1 MKECKIMKGER
12 FRFRWWVVGA
22 GLWLSGCVSTPD
34 ATPSP
39 RPVPSTD
46 VGRLQAWQDAEQV
59 SARQAGRETVIGSGD
74 SMRPIYGDRTV
85 LVLAPIDYANLK
97 AGMQIGYVNRHGRRV
112 VHVLLAPGTDGWRVQ
127 GLNNE
132 SEDRER
138 VTRYNL
144 IGVVYASFATDGAL
158 R

>member
-1 MKECKIMKGER
+1 MNRDKLCIH
-12 FRFRWWVVGA
+12 WWVMGG
-22 GLWLSGCVSTPD
+22 GLWLTGCVSVPEVE
-34 ATPSP
+34 PSL
-39 RPVPSTD
+39 RPVPSSD
-46 VGRLQAWQDAEQV
+46 VGRMQAWQDAEQV

-112 VHVLLAPGTDGWRVQ
+112 VHVLLAPDNDGWRVQ

>member
-1 MKECKIMKGER
+1 MKGDQLR
-12 FRFRWWVVGA
+12 IHWWVMVA
-22 GLWLSGCVSTPD
+22 GLWLTGCVSTPEH
-34 ATPSP
+34 TPSLK
-39 RPVPSTD
+39 PVPSSD

-59 SARQAGRETVIGSGD
+59 AARQSGRETVVGSGD

-85 LVLAPIDYANLK
+85 LVLAPIEYANLK

-112 VHVLLAPGTDGWRVQ
+112 VHVLVAPDNDGWRVQ

-144 IGVVYASFATDGAL
+144 IGVVYASFATDSAL
-158 R
+158 K